1 MNALDTAAF
10 STATGYQAQSEIE
23 QLALL
28 FSAQQMTSA
37 AADTLVLQ
45 ESQKT
50 LEVYQEVIAA
60 SKAENQHLQLEVAAL
75 RERLAGMES
84 QRRER
89 EALYEAEKKAIQERS
104 AEEIAALQMSLAES
118 KKRAK
123 ALNRLI
129 RQHIQDGQESAAG
142 LTPISRRLVLD
153 CYAALDEKRK
163 SAGGKK

>member
-1 MNALDTAAF
+1 MNTSTTAAI
-10 STATGYQAQSEIE
+10 SSVTGYQSQSDME
-23 QLALL
+23 QLSLL

-37 AADTLVLQ
+37 AADALIVQ

-50 LEVYQEVIAA
+50 LGVYQEVITA

-75 RERLAGMES
+75 RERLASMKS
-84 QRRER
+84 QKKER
-89 EALYEAEKKAIQERS
+89 EALHKAEKKAIQEHS
-104 AEEIAALQMSLAES
+104 AEEIAALNKLLTKS

-129 RQHIQDGQESAAG
+129 KQHIQDGQESAAG
-142 LTPISRRLVLD
+142 YTPISRRIVLD
-153 CYAALDEKRK
+153 CYTALDEKRK